1 MVDLWCWV
9 VELCWICV
17 WWFWLK
23 FMEEQMPLP
32 WSMLSP
38 FFKSKANEAASSANK
53 VDRFCCSWPMTQ
65 VEAKKMS
72 GITWMIQRV
81 FCFFFY
87 FFWFLYNG
95 CFVLLLIRLGF
106 DLICFR
112 HWFWH
117 SLLSELEKGERTP
130 FCRSAID
137 VKFEDRETAKGL
149 MFRWR
154 WRCQGLMFLLNLKVR
169 SNGTTPC
176 FWLVSKW
183 HSWP

>member
-53 VDRFCCSWPMTQ
+53 VDRFCCSWSVTQ
-65 VEAKKMS
+65 VEAKKMV
-72 GITWMIQRV
+72 GITWSNE
-81 FCFFFY
+81 CFAFSVISFGFY
-87 FFWFLYNG
+87 TMGF
-95 CFVLLLIRLGF
+95 LLLFRLGF

-117 SLLSELEKGERTP
+117 SLLSELVKGERTP

-137 VKFEDRETAKGL
+137 GKFEDRETAKGL
-149 MFRWR
+149 CFRWPI
-154 WRCQGLMFLLNLKVR
+154 NLTNRLCSAKDEDVR
-169 SNGTTPC
+169 A
-176 FWLVSKW
+176 
-183 HSWP
+183 